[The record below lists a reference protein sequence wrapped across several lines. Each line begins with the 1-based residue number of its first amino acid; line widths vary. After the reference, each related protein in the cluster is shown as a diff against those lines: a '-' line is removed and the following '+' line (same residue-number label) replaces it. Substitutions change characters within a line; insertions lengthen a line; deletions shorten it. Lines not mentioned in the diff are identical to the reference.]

1 MKIEML
7 ATYYRGRTTFGELM
21 NMPLDYINTLYKIAE
36 ERTKAEHKKREEDE
50 ANGIKPGIS
59 ESQAIAL
66 EDEMEAALT

>member
-1 MKIEML
+1 ML

-36 ERTKAEHKKREEDE
+36 ERTKAEQKKREEQE
-50 ANGIKPGIS
+50 AKGETPGLS
-59 ESQAIAL
+59 ESQAMML